1 MTVISVLGVG
11 LGVTAL
17 IVVLSVMGG
26 FEGDLMQKM
35 LSGEPHFE
43 LLSRDNPAAGFSL
56 TKNNVQSLC
65 QKIPDASN
73 CAPFTSSEVVLKR
86 KTFVAAA
93 NLFGVNPDDA
103 GKNLWAFDG
112 NFTEGD
118 LRDLNK
124 LHKPLGTKIDPAA
137 SLENLPGIALG
148 DQLAQQIGANVGDI
162 ITVLSPQVS
171 AGSILGGEPIARRFV
186 LTGKFMTGLFNYDGK
201 WAVTSLEQGRY
212 FLMDFD
218 SSLIEEE
225 FVTGVGVNVYSPLK
239 LNKNI
244 ARIEEQTGMK
254 VLPWTET
261 NKSLLFALQLEKF
274 TMGSILMLIVV
285 VAAFSISG
293 TMIMM
298 VFYKRR
304 QVSILR
310 AIGMSRQGVLK
321 LFLAHGLVVGSFGVL
336 LGLAVG
342 VCICLLIQQFK
353 FISLPA
359 GVYYLRS
366 LPVKFLP
373 LEYAIIC
380 AASWI
385 LALIAS
391 LYPAFMASRH
401 PPTAGLQYE

>member
-1 MTVISVLGVG
+1 MTVISVLGIG

-26 FEGDLMQKM
+26 FESDLTGKM

-43 LLSRDNPAAGFSL
+43 LLNRENPGAGISL
-56 TKNNVQSLC
+56 AKVNVKSLC
-65 QKIPDASN
+65 QKIPDAEN
-73 CAPFTSSEVVLKR
+73 CAAFTSSEVVLKR

-93 NLFGVNPDDA
+93 NLFGIDPTDT
-103 GKNLWAFDG
+103 GKKLWAFDG
-112 NFTEGD
+112 SFSEGRIED
-118 LRDLNK
+118 LDLPNKTSSNK
-124 LHKPLGTKIDPAA
+124 LTTQ
-137 SLENLPGIALG
+137 EELPGIALG

-186 LTGKFMTGLFNYDGK
+186 LTGKFITGLFNYDGK
-201 WAVTSLEQGRY
+201 WAVTTLEQGRY

-218 SSLIEEE
+218 PSLIEEKY
-225 FVTGVGVNVYSPLK
+225 VTGIGVNVHAPLK
-239 LNKNI
+239 LEKNI
-244 ARIEEQTGMK
+244 AKIELETNLK
-254 VLPWTET
+254 VLAWTET
-261 NKSLLFALQLEKF
+261 NKSLLFALKLEKF
-274 TMGSILMLIVV
+274 TMGSILMLIVL

-298 VFYKRR
+298 VYYKRR

-310 AIGMSRQGVLK
+310 AIGLSRQGVLK

-336 LGLAVG
+336 LGLGVG
-342 VCICLLIQQFK
+342 LCICLLIQQFK
-353 FISLPA
+353 FIPLPA

-373 LEYAIIC
+373 LEYGIIC
-380 AASWI
+380 SFAWI
-385 LALIAS
+385 LALFAS
-391 LYPAFMASRH
+391 IYPAFMASRH
-401 PPTAGLQYE
+401 PPTLGLQYE